1 MFQDTLGIKYDVTKI
16 FTFMTGHIAEAH
28 MTTRGQIAVPKKVKE
43 LLGAQDGDYV
53 LFFQEGK
60 RIYIEAGKIVPKNK

>member
-1 MFQDTLGIKYDVTKI
+1 
-16 FTFMTGHIAEAH
+16 MTGHIAEAH